1 LVQPGEGWKWNEFA
15 FQLCL
20 LKTCIDELRSS
31 DHFANHVFQIQTEF
45 DSEMERKM
53 ESLAKCDAWE
63 QTLSLLARV
72 SSKSPNSA
80 DCTKATLLGK
90 SRIGADGRRGSA
102 NRCGLPPS
110 AFVSVL
116 ERCSPTSVAI
126 CWCDA
131 TSGRYGD
138 QLWKLRVA
146 RGRAVC
152 ALSGKTIRRG
162 DLIYRPCVRG
172 RSPANADQAIAAD
185 ALEEWERE
193 SIRQNMSSA
202 PEVSRVRPRDEQVYA
217 TYEPA
222 LNRI

>member
-1 LVQPGEGWKWNEFA
+1 VPNICFN
-15 FQLCL
+15 
-20 LKTCIDELRSS
+20 ELRSS
-31 DHFANHVFQIQTEF
+31 EHFANRAFQSLMKF
-45 DSEMERKM
+45 GSEMERKM
-53 ESLAKCDAWE
+53 GSLAKCDAWE

-72 SSKSPNSA
+72 SSKSPNSV

-90 SRIGADGRRGSA
+90 SRIGADGRRGSG

-116 ERCSPTSVAI
+116 ERCSPTSVSI

-152 ALSGKTIRRG
+152 ALTGKTIRRG

-185 ALEEWERE
+185 ALEKWEFE
-193 SIRQNMSSA
+193 SARQSALSA
-202 PEVSRVRPRDEQVYA
+202 PDVSHARRRDEHAYS